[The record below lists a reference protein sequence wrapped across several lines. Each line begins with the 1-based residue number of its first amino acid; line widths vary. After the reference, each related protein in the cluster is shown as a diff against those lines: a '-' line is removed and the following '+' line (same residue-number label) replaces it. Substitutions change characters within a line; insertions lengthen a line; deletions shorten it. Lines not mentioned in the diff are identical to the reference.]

1 MSSGSNTTASPS
13 SNFGAPT
20 PLSRLSIWAY
30 LAIAFVILVLA
41 AMVSYMIYACYYT
54 AGLRARL
61 KAEADEGVGA
71 GAGGVKGGWQNLEDP
86 SGETVVERGEGRLT
100 KGRDVEEKVDV
111 DYRDEHKTD
120 GIIHP
125 WSEKN
130 RSGLKGLG
138 IQLERKP
145 QVTLLYLS
153 LSTILTFKNP
163 LSSILLRS
171 LTNPKPLF
179 YLEVLIVLSV
189 LAVLA
194 IMNTNKI
201 SSRPKAPI
209 VLP

>member
-1 MSSGSNTTASPS
+1 MVPYISTFKLSRQLPTPVAFFHPDTMSPGTNSTPSP

-20 PLSRLSIWAY
+20 SLSRLSIWAY

-41 AMVSYMIYACYYT
+41 AVLSYMVYACYYT
-54 AGLRARL
+54 AGMRARL
-61 KAEADEGVGA
+61 KAESGEGVA
-71 GAGGVKGGWQNLEDP
+71 ASACGVKGGWQNLEDP

-120 GIIHP
+120 GVVHP

-145 QVTLLYLS
+145 QVTL
-153 LSTILTFKNP
+153 
-163 LSSILLRS
+163 
-171 LTNPKPLF
+171 F
-179 YLEVLIVLSV
+179 YSYIFHY
-189 LAVLA
+189 
-194 IMNTNKI
+194 
-201 SSRPKAPI
+201 
-209 VLP
+209 